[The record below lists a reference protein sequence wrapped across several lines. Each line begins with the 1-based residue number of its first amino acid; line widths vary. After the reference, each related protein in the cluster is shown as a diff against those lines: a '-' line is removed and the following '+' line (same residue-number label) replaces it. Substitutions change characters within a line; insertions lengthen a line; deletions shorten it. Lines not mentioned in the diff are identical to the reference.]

1 MPEVF
6 MADGGTHFSGH
17 KVADW
22 CVKHGSRYHQVAA
35 YSPWVNG
42 LLEGTNGTLLS

>member
-6 MADGGTHFSGH
+6 MADGGTHFASHTVGEWCIKQGSQYH
-17 KVADW
+17 K
-22 CVKHGSRYHQVAA
+22 VAA

-42 LLEGTNGTLLS
+42 LLEGTNRKLLS